1 MLNSIMEATQA
12 IDFALD
18 STQDTTNEGASGHI
32 VPKKLI
38 GIIKFEEEHKEY
50 SIFQGDTIF
59 IGRDPEHCQIVLQ
72 SKVSTIV

>member
-1 MLNSIMEATQA
+1 MLNSIIEATQA

-18 STQDTTNEGASGHI
+18 STQDTTTESASGHI

-38 GIIKFEEEHKEY
+38 GVIKFEEDKEY

-72 SKVSTIV
+72 SKVSSIV

>member
-32 VPKKLI
+32 VPKKT
-38 GIIKFEEEHKEY
+38 Y
-50 SIFQGDTIF
+50 WNYQ
-59 IGRDPEHCQIVLQ
+59 V
-72 SKVSTIV
+72 

>member
-1 MLNSIMEATQA
+1 MEETQEIARLSVSSSEGNSGEFI
-12 IDFALD
+12 
-18 STQDTTNEGASGHI
+18 
-32 VPKKLI
+32 PKKLI
-38 GIIKFEEEHKEY
+38 GIIKFEEEDKEY